1 MVRTRV
7 APEGIS
13 CHAQSSWAEQPSC
26 CIRGD
31 LVAEPTGLLRLFGKE
46 LRRAR
51 ETAGLTQEELGE
63 KVAYSRGQIGMV
75 ENGQRRMRADTVRDL
90 DEILTTGGL
99 LIRIWEDAGAERTAM
114 RIADLLR
121 AEAEATLIRSYHPT
135 LVPGLLQT
143 EGYIRGLF
151 SAGLLA
157 GQDEHDVDLEV
168 QRRIERQ
175 QILLNENPPR
185 YTVVL
190 YEAVLWG
197 VVQDNDTM
205 HEQLEH
211 LLAMSRRRRIHVQ
224 VIPFAYAKYAAVAP
238 LTIIDMDGET
248 VVHLE
253 PPISSGSTAMEPHTI
268 AEAREQ
274 FDLLRS
280 QAAPTDQSLDLIAA
294 RMRELRQ

>member
-1 MVRTRV
+1 M
-7 APEGIS
+7 
-13 CHAQSSWAEQPSC
+13 
-26 CIRGD
+26 
-31 LVAEPTGLLRLFGKE
+31 RLFGKE

-51 ETAGLTQEELGE
+51 EASGLTQDELGQ
-63 KVAYSRGQIGMV
+63 KVACSRGQIGMV

-90 DEILTTGGL
+90 DDILDTHGL
-99 LIRIWEDAGAERTAM
+99 LFRIWEDAGAERTAM

-151 SAGLLA
+151 SAGLLS
-157 GQDEHDVDLEV
+157 GSDEADVDLEV
-168 QRRIERQ
+168 RRRLERQ
-175 QILLNENPPR
+175 QILASENPPR

-197 VVQDNDTM
+197 LVQDRDTMVVQL
-205 HEQLEH
+205 QH
-211 LLAMSRRRRIHVQ
+211 LLQMSRYRRINVQ
-224 VIPFAYAKYAAVAP
+224 VIPFSAAKYAAVAP

-253 PPISSGSTAMEPHTI
+253 PPISNGSTVMEPHTI
-268 AEAREQ
+268 DEAREQ

-280 QAAPTDQSLDLIAA
+280 QAASSDQSVAMIET
-294 RMRELRQ
+294 RMRELRP